1 MNPGT
6 VGYEGKS
13 VLHTDRKDPTGTN
26 DDINFWH
33 GAGGASWLISVGL
46 LHSRFIAVRETISP
60 EVRRGEVTSSATETG
75 AEARHLA
82 YGTDRDDDEGVV
94 DVERSYPNELAERV
108 RETWPADGYP
118 LPKHLVTILDVAY
131 HASFLRD
138 EERPVTGR
146 ILVLPASELPLDT
159 GPPASLLLL
168 RFGTPRRF
176 EEDELRRL
184 SPAAPAHRALVAV
197 DESGDELGIWG
208 LVQSGPRWLQ
218 AAQGGRAKEPSMPPC
233 LVVRIVRP
241 GHLLIGCG
249 NRVVAELR
257 GGRLSDFTLD
267 VFQSRWL
274 PSVFRE
280 ARAAM
285 ANEHRASARV
295 VLDERVAADLTGH
308 LAQQMVKRIVA
319 TMRSVHH
326 GGTIV
331 IGPPDCVEE
340 RYLQTKYTF
349 FDSTPRRRFR
359 SLVLSILEAIAEHA
373 AAVGRAASVDLY
385 RAVTDPRIA
394 ELDEGLFELGHLIAS
409 LAAVDGAVVMT
420 KRFEILGFGAEIAGS
435 LPAVTEVR
443 RAVDL
448 EADTFV
454 TELVDSVGTRHRSAY
469 RFCSAVPDAVALV
482 VSQDGSVRFVNRHRD
497 SVTYWDH
504 GLGGD

>member
-1 MNPGT
+1 
-6 VGYEGKS
+6 
-13 VLHTDRKDPTGTN
+13 
-26 DDINFWH
+26 
-33 GAGGASWLISVGL
+33 
-46 LHSRFIAVRETISP
+46 
-60 EVRRGEVTSSATETG
+60 
-75 AEARHLA
+75 
-82 YGTDRDDDEGVV
+82 
-94 DVERSYPNELAERV
+94 
-108 RETWPADGYP
+108 
-118 LPKHLVTILDVAY
+118 
-131 HASFLRD
+131 
-138 EERPVTGR
+138 
-146 ILVLPASELPLDT
+146 
-159 GPPASLLLL
+159 
-168 RFGTPRRF
+168 
-176 EEDELRRL
+176 
-184 SPAAPAHRALVAV
+184 
-197 DESGDELGIWG
+197 
-208 LVQSGPRWLQ
+208 
-218 AAQGGRAKEPSMPPC
+218 MPPC

-241 GHLLIGCG
+241 GHLLIACG
-249 NRVVAELR
+249 KRVVAELR

-331 IGPPDCVEE
+331 IGPPDCVKE

-359 SLVLSILEAIAEHA
+359 SLVLSILEAVAEHA
-373 AAVGRAASVDLY
+373 AAVGRAATVDLY
-385 RAVTDPRIA
+385 RAITDPRIA
-394 ELDEGLFELGHLIAS
+394 ELDEGLFEFGHLIAS

-435 LPAVTEVR
+435 LPPVTEVR

-454 TELVDSVGTRHRSAY
+454 MELVDSVGTRHRSAY
-469 RFCSAVPDAVALV
+469 RFCNAVPDAVAIV

>member
-1 MNPGT
+1 
-6 VGYEGKS
+6 
-13 VLHTDRKDPTGTN
+13 
-26 DDINFWH
+26 
-33 GAGGASWLISVGL
+33 
-46 LHSRFIAVRETISP
+46 
-60 EVRRGEVTSSATETG
+60 
-75 AEARHLA
+75 
-82 YGTDRDDDEGVV
+82 
-94 DVERSYPNELAERV
+94 VERRYPKELAECV
-108 RETWPADGYP
+108 RQSWPADAYP
-118 LPKHLVTILDVAY
+118 LPKRLVTILDVAY

-146 ILVLPASELPLDT
+146 ILVLPPSELPLDS
-159 GPPASLLLL
+159 GPPAGLLPL

-176 EEDELRRL
+176 EEHELRRL
-184 SPAAPAHRALVAV
+184 SPAAQVHRALIAV
-197 DESGDELGIWG
+197 DESGGELGIWG
-208 LVQSGPRWLQ
+208 IVQSGPRWLQ
-218 AAQGGRAKEPSMPPC
+218 AAQGGRAKEPPMPVC
-233 LVVRIVRP
+233 LVIRVVRP

-249 NRVVAELR
+249 NRLVAELR

-274 PSVFRE
+274 PSLFRE
-280 ARAAM
+280 ARAMTAT
-285 ANEHRASARV
+285 EHRASARAP
-295 VLDERVAADLTGH
+295 LDERIAADLTGH

-331 IGPPDCVEE
+331 VGPPDCVAE

-349 FDSTPRRRFR
+349 FDSPTRRRFR
-359 SLVLSILEAIAEHA
+359 SLVLSILEAVAEHA
-373 AAVGRAASVDLY
+373 AAVGRTASVELY

-394 ELDEGLFELGHLIAS
+394 ELDEGLFEVGHLIAS

-420 KRFEILGFGAEIAGS
+420 KRFEVLGFGAEIAGS
-435 LPAVTEVR
+435 LPPVTEVR

-469 RFCSAVPDAVALV
+469 RFCNAVPDAVAIV

-497 SVTYWDH
+497 VVTYWDH
-504 GLGGD
+504 GLGAD

>member
-1 MNPGT
+1 M
-6 VGYEGKS
+6 
-13 VLHTDRKDPTGTN
+13 
-26 DDINFWH
+26 
-33 GAGGASWLISVGL
+33 
-46 LHSRFIAVRETISP
+46 
-60 EVRRGEVTSSATETG
+60 TSSARETG

-94 DVERSYPNELAERV
+94 DVERRYPNELAERV
-108 RETWPADGYP
+108 RESWPADGYP

-146 ILVLPASELPLDT
+146 ILVLPLSELPLDT
-159 GPPASLLLL
+159 GPPAGLLPL

-176 EEDELRRL
+176 EEHELRRL
-184 SPAAPAHRALVAV
+184 SPAAQIHRALVAV
-197 DESGDELGIWG
+197 DESGDDLGIWG

-241 GHLLIGCG
+241 GQLVIGCG
-249 NRVVAELR
+249 NKVVAELR

-331 IGPPDCVEE
+331 IGPPDCVKE

-359 SLVLSILEAIAEHA
+359 SLVLSILEAVAEHA
-373 AAVGRAASVDLY
+373 ATVGRAATVDLY
-385 RAVTDPRIA
+385 RAITDPRIA
-394 ELDEGLFELGHLIAS
+394 ELDEGLFEFGHLIAS

-435 LPAVTEVR
+435 LPPVTEVR

-469 RFCSAVPDAVALV
+469 RFCNAVPDAVAIV

>member
-1 MNPGT
+1 M
-6 VGYEGKS
+6 
-13 VLHTDRKDPTGTN
+13 
-26 DDINFWH
+26 NFWH

-146 ILVLPASELPLDT
+146 ILVLPASELLLDT
-159 GPPASLLLL
+159 GPPASLLPL

>member
-1 MNPGT
+1 M
-6 VGYEGKS
+6 
-13 VLHTDRKDPTGTN
+13 
-26 DDINFWH
+26 
-33 GAGGASWLISVGL
+33 
-46 LHSRFIAVRETISP
+46 
-60 EVRRGEVTSSATETG
+60 TSSARATG

-159 GPPASLLLL
+159 GPPASLLPL

-233 LVVRIVRP
+233 LLVRIVRP

-295 VLDERVAADLTGH
+295 LLDERVAAELTGH

-443 RAVDL
+443 RAVHL

-469 RFCSAVPDAVALV
+469 RFCNAVPDAIAVV

>member
-1 MNPGT
+1 M
-6 VGYEGKS
+6 
-13 VLHTDRKDPTGTN
+13 
-26 DDINFWH
+26 NFWH

>member
-1 MNPGT
+1 M
-6 VGYEGKS
+6 
-13 VLHTDRKDPTGTN
+13 
-26 DDINFWH
+26 NFWH

-159 GPPASLLLL
+159 GPPASLLPL

>member
-1 MNPGT
+1 M
-6 VGYEGKS
+6 GYEGKS

-26 DDINFWH
+26 DDMNFWH

-159 GPPASLLLL
+159 GPPASLLPL